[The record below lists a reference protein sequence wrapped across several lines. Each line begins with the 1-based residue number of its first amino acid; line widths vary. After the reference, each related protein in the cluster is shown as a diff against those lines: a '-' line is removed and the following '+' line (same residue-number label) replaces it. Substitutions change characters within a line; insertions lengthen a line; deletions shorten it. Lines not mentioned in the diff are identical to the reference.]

1 MSDRPFTVADLADR
15 WACSRR
21 HIYNLIERGELKVF
35 HAGGTL
41 RRISAGEVA
50 RWESAGSRT
59 ELENTDSEP
68 LESKPLPLGE
78 TPKESTASDL
88 AKRQRKARQDAS
100 LARSLMQGRGRS
112 PSPAGPR

>member
-41 RRISAGEVA
+41 RRISKMSGV
-50 RWESAGSRT
+50 
-59 ELENTDSEP
+59 
-68 LESKPLPLGE
+68 
-78 TPKESTASDL
+78 
-88 AKRQRKARQDAS
+88 
-100 LARSLMQGRGRS
+100 RS
-112 PSPAGPR
+112 PHLPP